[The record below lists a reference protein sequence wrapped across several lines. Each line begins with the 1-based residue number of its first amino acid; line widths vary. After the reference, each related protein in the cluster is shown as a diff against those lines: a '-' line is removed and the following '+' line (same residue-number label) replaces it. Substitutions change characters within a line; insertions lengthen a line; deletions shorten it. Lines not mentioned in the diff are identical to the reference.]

1 MDAGLELVELFG
13 KIVTINNEDNDV
25 PEAEEYTVVRNN
37 SNGKDGFT
45 LTFTDSYIQKQR
57 VGSKITIMY
66 HAKVKEDAPMDTAMI
81 NDTYLKYVAKQETA
95 HSETKTYTFK
105 IPVFKYTGTN
115 TPLSGAKFKLYT
127 NENCADNTE
136 VKLKKVDDNNYR
148 YSESEGVLLESPTSG
163 IFNINGLQAGT
174 YYLKEVEAPVG
185 YNKLN
190 EPIKITVQLDG
201 AKNKHMFVDNNTK
214 NIDQVNVENKSGSLL
229 PSTGGMGTTVFYI
242 AGALL
247 VLISGVVLIAKK
259 RTDSK

>member
-1 MDAGLELVELFG
+1 MKTVQ
-13 KIVTINNEDNDV
+13 IN
-25 PEAEEYTVVRNN
+25 
-37 SNGKDGFT
+37 
-45 LTFTDSYIQKQR
+45 
-57 VGSKITIMY
+57 
-66 HAKVKEDAPMDTAMI
+66 
-81 NDTYLKYVAKQETA
+81 
-95 HSETKTYTFK
+95 
-105 IPVFKYTGTN
+105 
-115 TPLSGAKFKLYT
+115 T

-136 VKLKKVDDNNYR
+136 VKLKKVDENNYR
-148 YSESEGVLLESPTSG
+148 YSESEGVLLESPTDG
-163 IFNINGLQAGT
+163 MFNINGLQAGT

-214 NIDQVNVENKSGSLL
+214 NIDQVNVENKSGSIL
-229 PSTGGMGTTVFYI
+229 PSTGGIGTTIFYI